1 MKSIWVKSICTK
13 SIWLGA
19 LLAASLLPAV
29 AQDRYVP
36 HTARGQAA
44 SAIVRQWSGHVHKV
58 YGVAPMQWARAM
70 RESFAQADL
79 ANLKKAAGMRTYE
92 GMMGTLLGQR
102 TSDALAIDG
111 LARSQGTRA
120 EVMAVG
126 NPARDLVYTMVTP
139 CRIVDTRNAGGRMG
153 AGETRSFSSSGASFV
168 AQGGADSDCA
178 MPADASAVVLNA
190 VAVTPDTD
198 GYMTVYPYG
207 FNRPNAASLN
217 YHAGRVAANEI
228 IAGQSLGQPQDFSVY
243 TYAAADLVI
252 DVVGYFMA
260 PRTTA
265 LDCVQVRSDP
275 VSIPRNIVPYIEFS
289 TPNCPVGYSLT
300 GGGCRAVDPQA
311 ARGLYFLSFGK
322 SPASFTD
329 SYQCHA
335 QHVNDTGTEPS
346 QAVAEG
352 ICCRVPGR

>member
-1 MKSIWVKSICTK
+1 MKSIWMK

-19 LLAASLLPAV
+19 LLAVSSLPAV

-44 SAIVRQWSGHVHKV
+44 SAIVRQWSGYVHRV

-79 ANLKKAAGMRTYE
+79 ANLKKAAAMRTYE

-111 LARSQGTRA
+111 LARSQGSRA
-120 EVMAVG
+120 EVMALG
-126 NPARDLVYTMVTP
+126 SPASDLVYTMVTP
-139 CRIVDTRNAGGRMG
+139 CRIVDTRNAGGRMT

-168 AQGGADSDCA
+168 AQGGAASDCA
-178 MPADASAVVLNA
+178 MPADASAVVLNI

-207 FNRPNAASLN
+207 VTRPNAASLN

-228 IAGQSLGQPQDFSVY
+228 IARQVLGQPQDFSVY
-243 TYAAADLVI
+243 TYAGADLVI
-252 DVVGYFMA
+252 DVAGYFMA
-260 PRTTA
+260 PHATA
-265 LDCVQVRSDP
+265 LDCVQVRSNP

-289 TPNCPVGYSLT
+289 TPNCPAGYSLT

-311 ARGLYFLSFGK
+311 ARGLYFVSFGK

-335 QHVNDTGTEPS
+335 QHVNDTGTAPS

>member
-1 MKSIWVKSICTK
+1 MK

-19 LLAASLLPAV
+19 LLAVSLLPAV

-44 SAIVRQWSGHVHKV
+44 SAIVRQWSGYVHRV

-70 RESFAQADL
+70 RDSFAQADL
-79 ANLKKAAGMRTYE
+79 ANLKKAAAMRTYE

-111 LARSQGTRA
+111 LARSQGSRA

-168 AQGGADSDCA
+168 AQGGAVSDCA
-178 MPADASAVVLNA
+178 MPADASAVVLNV
-190 VAVTPDTD
+190 VAVRPDID
-198 GYMTVYPYG
+198 GYITVYPYG

-217 YHAGRVAANEI
+217 YHAGRIAANEI

-243 TYAAADLVI
+243 TYAGADLVI

-260 PRTTA
+260 PRATA

-275 VSIPRNIVPYIEFS
+275 VSITRNIVPYIEFS
-289 TPNCPVGYSLT
+289 SPNCPVGYSLT

-329 SYQCHA
+329 GYQCHA
-335 QHVNDTGTEPS
+335 QHVNDTGTAPS
-346 QAVAEG
+346 LAVAEG